1 MGNNVIDLYVGKDM
15 TTHMSL
21 LKNGISVLTVDAVWR
36 KVNQMADV
44 LPKNHLSLA
53 CLYVSA
59 KDEPYPIRKRYAE
72 IMEMLLKLDKDMRE
86 GEQE

>member
-1 MGNNVIDLYVGKDM
+1 
-15 TTHMSL
+15 
-21 LKNGISVLTVDAVWR
+21 
-36 KVNQMADV
+36 MADV

-86 GEQE
+86 GEQDVKHD